1 MGADQRPQGS
11 AEDSD
16 HMMPSNG
23 SCWSL
28 LCVGLVWIDREELE
42 LLADNIAVV

>member
-1 MGADQRPQGS
+1 MGADHRPHGS

-16 HMMPSNG
+16 HMVPSNG

-28 LCVGLVWIDREELE
+28 LCVGLVRIDREELE
-42 LLADNIAVV
+42 LLADNRAVA